1 MKALVYRRHGEPSD
15 VLTYED
21 LPAPANPGPNEVTVR
36 VTKRMVHPIDGMLMR
51 GILPMPIPEGGAVPG
66 GDGVG
71 VVEQVGAGVDPSSG
85 IVPGKRVM
93 LFPVHGTWAERV
105 VAPVATVMPVPDD
118 VSDATACQIVI
129 NGITAITLMRAALAA
144 QGPAGLDAPVLVT
157 AAGSSVGRNL
167 IALAQMRGAKV
178 VAVVR
183 SDAGA
188 DILRQSMPGV
198 SVVSTERDGW
208 AASVTAAC
216 GQAPS
221 VVIDPIGGGTTAG
234 WLELLAY
241 GGTLLTYG
249 GMDARPSTISTIAV
263 TSRELTI
270 KGLNA
275 YGWAAGTSPEQRTA
289 DLADLFE
296 MTRRAPQ
303 NFAEYREFPLAEAL
317 EALSAAQA
325 SPRRGSAI
333 LSSGS

>member
-1 MKALVYRRHGEPSD
+1 MKAMVYRRHGEPSD
-15 VLTYED
+15 VLSHDEVPT
-21 LPAPANPGPNEVTVR
+21 PTNPGPNEAIVR

-51 GILPMPIPEGGAVPG
+51 GILPMPIPDEGAVPG

-71 VVEQVGAGVDPSSG
+71 VVEQVGAGVDPSTG

-93 LFPVHGTWAERV
+93 LFPVQGTWADRV
-105 VAPVATVMPVPDD
+105 VAPVGTVIPVPDD

-129 NGITAITLMRAALAA
+129 NGITAIALMRAALNA
-144 QGPAGLDAPVLVT
+144 QGQAKDAPLLVT

-167 IALAQMRGAKV
+167 IALAQMRGAKA

-188 DILRQSMPGV
+188 AVLKQSMPGV
-198 SVVSTERDGW
+198 PVVSTERDGW
-208 AASVTAAC
+208 TATVTAAC
-216 GQAPS
+216 GQPPS
-221 VVIDPIGGGTTAG
+221 VVIDPIGGGMTAG
-234 WLELLAY
+234 WLDLLAY

-275 YGWAAGTSPEQRTA
+275 YGWAAGTSPERRTA
-289 DLADLFE
+289 DIADLFE

-303 NFAEYREFPLAEAL
+303 NFAEYREFPLADAL

-325 SPRRGSAI
+325 SPRRGAAI